1 MKFSILHK
9 LYAVLIV
16 TTVVPLSVAVIGVM
30 DTFERWSEA
39 DYRLELEE
47 RRNVFRALV
56 EDRRSHLR
64 EALSRLA
71 QRNDVIGALNSKDR
85 NRLLTLAISATE
97 QTHWKALYLVSADR
111 DLHIDPIGMT
121 QGPAEPQYNSY
132 LTLALSHKR
141 AYGLEYDPVRGVGIV
156 ASMPILDVGGR
167 LIGAVTAFDP
177 LGREWLDGMKAMM
190 NYDFTLITTDRRV
203 ISSTWLPGGSIVPTL
218 QETSERHAPAR
229 LVVADLV
236 FFGLQEGLRGPAD
249 TVVAQI
255 LISSSSAGFQAVL
268 EDFRFD
274 LAAMGF
280 GALCLALAL
289 GFLLSRA
296 ITSNLNRE
304 MRHRIEAEEA
314 SKKSHLS
321 LKRQSDLIAFMQDI
335 ARFANEATSLE
346 QGVEATVKR
355 ICDFTGYDLGHAYL
369 AGEEDPSV
377 QLSTGIWAAKT
388 ADRQRFAPFMERT
401 EQGCLQSGEALF
413 DMLLDSGKPV
423 LIDDVSRSVEFA
435 RREVAVACGL
445 RGGFC
450 LAIMADDRV
459 AGVLEFYSRQ
469 AGQPAQNFSDS
480 LMEIGVQLGR
490 VAERTWMSDRL
501 RRSAGEAVAA
511 NQAKT
516 TFLANM
522 SHELRTPL
530 NAIIGFSELIKAE
543 IFGPVGA
550 TEYAD
555 YVSDIHDSGKH
566 LLQIINDVLDMAK
579 IESGQLEPSFRGI
592 DMAHIAETCVSMS
605 SVLADKGDV
614 ALTTNIPNDL
624 PEVLADSRMM
634 KQIILNLLSN
644 GIKFTPA
651 QGNVVLS
658 IAADKAQGCVIEV
671 RDDGI
676 GMDPADLDIIMQPF
690 GQVDTNLNRENEGT
704 GLGLPLVKSMVELHD
719 GSVEIDTQLGRG
731 TAVIITLPPER
742 LADNVRDLLNSS
754 AANG

>member
-1 MKFSILHK
+1 
-9 LYAVLIV
+9 
-16 TTVVPLSVAVIGVM
+16 
-30 DTFERWSEA
+30 
-39 DYRLELEE
+39 
-47 RRNVFRALV
+47 
-56 EDRRSHLR
+56 
-64 EALSRLA
+64 
-71 QRNDVIGALNSKDR
+71 
-85 NRLLTLAISATE
+85 
-97 QTHWKALYLVSADR
+97 
-111 DLHIDPIGMT
+111 
-121 QGPAEPQYNSY
+121 
-132 LTLALSHKR
+132 
-141 AYGLEYDPVRGVGIV
+141 
-156 ASMPILDVGGR
+156 
-167 LIGAVTAFDP
+167 
-177 LGREWLDGMKAMM
+177 
-190 NYDFTLITTDRRV
+190 
-203 ISSTWLPGGSIVPTL
+203 
-218 QETSERHAPAR
+218 
-229 LVVADLV
+229 
-236 FFGLQEGLRGPAD
+236 
-249 TVVAQI
+249 
-255 LISSSSAGFQAVL
+255 
-268 EDFRFD
+268 
-274 LAAMGF
+274 
-280 GALCLALAL
+280 
-289 GFLLSRA
+289 
-296 ITSNLNRE
+296 
-304 MRHRIEAEEA
+304 
-314 SKKSHLS
+314 
-321 LKRQSDLIAFMQDI
+321 
-335 ARFANEATSLE
+335 
-346 QGVEATVKR
+346 
-355 ICDFTGYDLGHAYL
+355 
-369 AGEEDPSV
+369 
-377 QLSTGIWAAKT
+377 
-388 ADRQRFAPFMERT
+388 
-401 EQGCLQSGEALF
+401 
-413 DMLLDSGKPV
+413 
-423 LIDDVSRSVEFA
+423 
-435 RREVAVACGL
+435 
-445 RGGFC
+445 
-450 LAIMADDRV
+450 
-459 AGVLEFYSRQ
+459 
-469 AGQPAQNFSDS
+469 
-480 LMEIGVQLGR
+480 VQLGR

-579 IESGQLEPSFRGI
+579 IESGQLEPSFRDI

>member
-1 MKFSILHK
+1 
-9 LYAVLIV
+9 
-16 TTVVPLSVAVIGVM
+16 
-30 DTFERWSEA
+30 
-39 DYRLELEE
+39 
-47 RRNVFRALV
+47 
-56 EDRRSHLR
+56 
-64 EALSRLA
+64 
-71 QRNDVIGALNSKDR
+71 
-85 NRLLTLAISATE
+85 
-97 QTHWKALYLVSADR
+97 
-111 DLHIDPIGMT
+111 
-121 QGPAEPQYNSY
+121 
-132 LTLALSHKR
+132 
-141 AYGLEYDPVRGVGIV
+141 
-156 ASMPILDVGGR
+156 
-167 LIGAVTAFDP
+167 
-177 LGREWLDGMKAMM
+177 
-190 NYDFTLITTDRRV
+190 
-203 ISSTWLPGGSIVPTL
+203 
-218 QETSERHAPAR
+218 
-229 LVVADLV
+229 
-236 FFGLQEGLRGPAD
+236 
-249 TVVAQI
+249 
-255 LISSSSAGFQAVL
+255 
-268 EDFRFD
+268 
-274 LAAMGF
+274 
-280 GALCLALAL
+280 
-289 GFLLSRA
+289 
-296 ITSNLNRE
+296 
-304 MRHRIEAEEA
+304 
-314 SKKSHLS
+314 
-321 LKRQSDLIAFMQDI
+321 
-335 ARFANEATSLE
+335 
-346 QGVEATVKR
+346 
-355 ICDFTGYDLGHAYL
+355 
-369 AGEEDPSV
+369 
-377 QLSTGIWAAKT
+377 
-388 ADRQRFAPFMERT
+388 
-401 EQGCLQSGEALF
+401 
-413 DMLLDSGKPV
+413 
-423 LIDDVSRSVEFA
+423 
-435 RREVAVACGL
+435 
-445 RGGFC
+445 
-450 LAIMADDRV
+450 
-459 AGVLEFYSRQ
+459 
-469 AGQPAQNFSDS
+469 
-480 LMEIGVQLGR
+480 MEIGVQLGR

-579 IESGQLEPSFRGI
+579 IESGQLEPSFRDI